1 MTADLIPSLKK
12 RMEQALD
19 VFTKELS
26 GLRTGRASI
35 NLLEPIRVDA
45 YGSYV
50 PLSQVA
56 TVGCPE
62 PRLLTV
68 QVWDRGLSKAVEKAI
83 TEANLGLNPASEGQ
97 MIRVPIPPL
106 NEERRAELSK
116 VAGKYAEDS
125 RVVIRNVRRDGM
137 ELLKKQ
143 EKSSEISEDAQKR
156 LSTDV
161 QKLTDDFVKKIDDM
175 LAAKQKEIMQI

>member
-1 MTADLIPSLKK
+1 MTTDLIPSLKK
-12 RMEQALD
+12 RMEQAIEM
-19 VFTKELS
+19 FSKELS
-26 GLRTGRASI
+26 GLRTGRASV

-45 YGSYV
+45 YGSFV
-50 PLSQVA
+50 PLNQIA

-68 QVWDRGLSKAVEKAI
+68 QVWDRGLSKSVEKAI
-83 TEANLGLNPASEGQ
+83 ADANLGLNPIAEGQ

-125 RVVIRNVRRDGM
+125 RIVVRNIRRDGM
-137 ELLKKQ
+137 ESLKKQ
-143 EKSSEISEDAQKR
+143 EKNSEISEDEQKR

-161 QKLTDDFVKKIDDM
+161 QKLTDDFVKKIDEM
-175 LAAKQKEIMQI
+175 LASKQKEIMQV